1 MLLLIFGNHH
11 KGLAEKSLRFQSRLK
26 NKQCYPLWEN
36 AKKARVILMFKSI
49 KLSFRSVLVL
59 MKFVKI
65 PFQLLSAHLIP
76 SGTALISWW
85 HLVTAM
91 GKGCERP
98 SGTWDSKGLSVGR
111 ATRSQFPLLYFGP
124 YRFFLRRWKPQGS
137 VLTLSS
143 LAHLFQW

>member
-11 KGLAEKSLRFQSRLK
+11 KGLAEKSPRFQSRLK

-59 MKFVKI
+59 MKFVKKI

-76 SGTALISWW
+76 SGTCIDCLMASGDS
-85 HLVTAM
+85 H
-91 GKGCERP
+91 GER
-98 SGTWDSKGLSVGR
+98 L
-111 ATRSQFPLLYFGP
+111 
-124 YRFFLRRWKPQGS
+124 
-137 VLTLSS
+137 
-143 LAHLFQW
+143 